1 VPITGKKAIPMISLH
16 MQEPGEDGKE
26 ERKVFIK
33 PAQTASLGDGPRV
46 LGDLLLQALAW
57 DMISIGCFW
66 EG

>member
-1 VPITGKKAIPMISLH
+1 